1 MNEIL
6 KILIAGAIV
15 LVVGYPLVT
24 TYSKWKKAMKD
35 AEAEEKGEDING

>member
-24 TYSKWKKAMKD
+24 IYSKWKKAMK
-35 AEAEEKGEDING
+35 EEEEKNESEDE